1 MLLSDLN
8 KSLLHISGL
17 SVSHG
22 SSLVGDSDQGTVGV
36 NIGVAAGHHV
46 PVSVLLLRHV
56 GLLVIV
62 SNLSQ
67 DMFKSDTL
75 LLHCCYLVVE
85 VVLRIVIEH
94 LTICTR
100 SDLCD
105 LLSSSIAKSYNLLR

>member
-1 MLLSDLN
+1 LLLLSDLN

-62 SNLSQ
+62 SNL
-67 DMFKSDTL
+67 
-75 LLHCCYLVVE
+75 VVE

-100 SDLCD
+100 PDLCD